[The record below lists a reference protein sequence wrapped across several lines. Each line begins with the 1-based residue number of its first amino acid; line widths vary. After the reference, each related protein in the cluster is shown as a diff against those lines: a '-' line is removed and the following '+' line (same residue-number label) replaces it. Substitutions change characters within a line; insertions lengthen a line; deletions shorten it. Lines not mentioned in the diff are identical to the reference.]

1 MTKINIYCLFD
12 TKNDFRGVYSSLQS
26 IHRDALALC
35 NRGNKPVRLRVGSE
49 YLDPTLTAVRNL
61 FKGQTNIV
69 LTYVSDGGSVEVLKT
84 KLIE

>member
-12 TKNDFRGVYSSLQS
+12 RKSNFQGVYSSLQAV
-26 IHRDALALC
+26 HRDALSLC
-35 NRGNKPVRLRVGSE
+35 NRGNHPVRLRVGSK
-49 YLDPTLTAVRNL
+49 YLAPTLAVVRNL